1 MVYQRVAHYLW
12 LKGDTYYF
20 NRRVPKD
27 MQGHYK
33 ASRIVICLKTT
44 RKDTAV
50 RSAKS
55 IAQRLEDYW
64 LSLRLAKID
73 IPALHLL
80 RDKPILPSQSSFMHL
95 TEALDLYIR
104 LKGVGKN
111 KVFKR
116 GAKRNI
122 QSVVNVL
129 GDRPLDEY
137 SSSDAA
143 NFRDY
148 LLKKGL
154 TTNSVKRNFATIRSV
169 INLSIQ
175 EHGLDCKNA
184 FSKVFL
190 PDLDDAKRRKPI
202 PTDIIRNIQQ
212 ECLYIDD
219 EARWLV
225 ALISDTGMRLSEATG
240 LHIDDIKLDCEIP
253 HIDLKPHSWRT
264 LKTKGSKRQIPL
276 VGASLWAAMRV
287 KETNTAGPFAFP
299 KYTSAKGTN
308 ANSASAAI
316 NKWLKPRVP
325 EGCVVHSF
333 RHSLKDRL
341 RAVQCPSDMIDQ
353 IGGWATAG
361 VGQSYGE
368 GYDLLSKTHILRLMM
383 APH

>member
-44 RKDTAV
+44 RKDSAV
-50 RSAKS
+50 RSARS

-64 LSLRLAKID
+64 LSLRLSKLD
-73 IPALHLL
+73 IPALHLV
-80 RDKPILPSQSSFMHL
+80 RDRPLSPSQSSCMHL
-95 TEALDLYIR
+95 TEALELYLR
-104 LKGVGKN
+104 LKGVGKD
-111 KVFKR
+111 KVFHR
-116 GAKRNI
+116 GAERNVK
-122 QSVVNVL
+122 SVIEVL

-137 SSSDAA
+137 ASSDAA
-143 NFRDY
+143 AYRDY

-154 TTNSVKRNFATIRSV
+154 TTNSVKRNFSTIRSI
-169 INLSIQ
+169 INLCIQ

-184 FSKVFL
+184 FSRVYL
-190 PDLDDAKRRKPI
+190 PDLDDSKKRKPI
-202 PTDIIRNIQQ
+202 PIESIRQIQQ
-212 ECLYIDD
+212 DCREADD

-225 ALISDTGMRLSEATG
+225 ALISDTGMRLSEAAG
-240 LHIDDIKLDCEIP
+240 LHIDDIKLDEEVP
-253 HIDLKPHSWRT
+253 HINLKPHVWRN
-264 LKTKGSKRQIPL
+264 LKTKGSQRQIPL
-276 VGASLWAAMRV
+276 VGASLWAAQRI
-287 KETNTAGPFAFP
+287 KQTNTVRPYAFP
-299 KYTSAKGTN
+299 RYTSAKGTN

-325 EGCVVHSF
+325 EGCVIHSL
-333 RHSLKDRL
+333 RHSLRDRL

-361 VGQSYGE
+361 VGQGYGE
-368 GYDLLSKTHILRLMM
+368 GYALEMKWEWLKRIVW
-383 APH
+383 